1 LALLRDGGTG
11 AYNPVPGDAWWHA
24 HLTGTAA
31 HNTIAFDGEDQMPR
45 VSRFLFSHWP
55 AMGTLPDG
63 AWLRDWRGRRH
74 ARRVRAEG
82 RRWVVEDRL
91 GGPFREAVL
100 RWRLAPGPWRALPD
114 GAAGPAATL
123 RITADGP
130 FACALEPGWESP
142 AYGEVRPVPVLVV
155 RVRSRITYLT
165 TVIDLITQS

>member
-11 AYNPVPGDAWWHA
+11 AYNPGPGAAWWHA
-24 HLTGTAA
+24 HFTGTAA
-31 HNTIAFDGEDQMPR
+31 HNSIAFDGEDQMPR

-55 AMGTLPDG
+55 ATGALPDG

-74 ARRVRAEG
+74 ARRIAVQG

-100 RWRLAPGPWRALPD
+100 RWQLAPGVWRALPD
-114 GAAGPAATL
+114 GATGPAATL
-123 RITADGP
+123 RIAADGP

-165 TVIDLITQS
+165 TVIDLVTQS